1 MKRTEVGR
9 IHCRPTE
16 GGNRTRA
23 AARARNGAVA
33 VEGYDPA
40 VGSTTFKFAP
50 LYSGGLLYIDGYD
63 APVVLDLETLR
74 VDPAP
79 KALLN
84 HDFDSVVGRLENV
97 EKRVDPTTGRLALF
111 CDAVVGGCALAARV
125 VAWARD
131 VAAWVPSVGA
141 YRVRDVEEI
150 PVGATAFVN
159 RQKFSGPIYVVR
171 GASLCEGSFVPIGG
185 DGDARAILASLKKG
199 RKITMTFEDWLT
211 QEGYDPT
218 ALSETERAELF
229 ETFNASGSAVFSA
242 SGDDGG
248 EDDKDDVKAS
258 GSEELATVV
267 EEAVEQVVDDLPA
280 EEAAAIDSAATT
292 EIVETLVQELADEFE
307 TAPVAAALKATRLA
321 KKAVRARL
329 GAPSRTPSTPT
340 PRSDAKD
347 RLAESRRVE
356 AIKAFCAN
364 GGKDAAR
371 AAAKG
376 ISEGWSLDRTRRY
389 LESTTKRR
397 GIVAGLKKPGVGR
410 ADAFDGP
417 RRQDVLAASLA
428 ITCGMKPD
436 RVQAAFG
443 FDERTVDAAV
453 SKANRNATLRTVVA
467 ASNNSFRPGSYVVGT
482 DKLSGYRECR
492 ANCRRLAFGAV
503 QAGFST
509 VSAVDV
515 FSAVMQAFLEDG
527 AQTSTPLWDKLAK
540 TNTLADFTAVK
551 SYSPTIVGRL
561 QKIAATGKIEKVS
574 FETKEFTQTA
584 KPNAASFTVPYTMIV
599 NDQIDAFAE
608 LVRQFNELPNQ
619 CVERDV
625 AGLFWDALDGKALYE
640 PDGKPLVSEER
651 GNLLVDKEGVPT
663 SALSEEGIG
672 RAKSALVGATNE
684 NGFPLATGGERLICG
699 PALGALANR
708 LYSSEYISV
717 DAGMGTRNVYQG
729 EFEPVV
735 WPYLSE
741 ALAKKGSFVA
751 QHAATLWVLIRDPAR
766 RPAFCVN
773 KVLGYESPQ
782 LEQFDLPDE
791 WGVSYRMIYPYGV
804 SVKHWDAL
812 VVCKGV

>member
-1 MKRTEVGR
+1 MKQSQERGKLSVD
-9 IHCRPTE
+9 RPPV
-16 GGNRTRA
+16 
-23 AARARNGAVA
+23 AARSSFD
-33 VEGYDPA
+33 GYDPA

-63 APVVLDLETLR
+63 APVALDLESLR

-111 CDAVVGGCALAARV
+111 CDAVVGGCALAERV

-141 YRVRDVEEI
+141 YRVRDVEEV

-171 GASLCEGSFVPIGG
+171 GASLCEGSFDPIGG

-199 RKITMTFEDWLT
+199 RKKMTFEEWLT
-211 QEGYDPT
+211 QEGYDSA
-218 ALSETERAELF
+218 ALSETERAELL
-229 ETFNASGSAVFSA
+229 ETFNASGSGAVGA
-242 SGDDGG
+242 SGEKDD
-248 EDDKDDVKAS
+248 DQDKQGDVKAS
-258 GSEELATVV
+258 ADELQTVV
-267 EEAVEQVVDDLPA
+267 EEAVEQAVDELPA
-280 EEAAAIDSAATT
+280 EEADALDSAATS
-292 EIVETLVQELADEFE
+292 EIVDGIVEELAADFE
-307 TAPVAAALKATRLA
+307 DSPVAAALKATRLA
-321 KKAVRARL
+321 RKAVRAAL
-329 GAPSRTPSTPT
+329 DSTPKQGARQTPSTPT
-340 PRSDAKD
+340 PRSDAKA

-356 AIKAFCAN
+356 AIKALCGN
-364 GGKDAAR
+364 DDKEAAR

-376 ISEGWSLDRTRRY
+376 IAEGWSLDRTRRY
-389 LESTTKRR
+389 LESSTKRR

-515 FSAVMQAFLEDG
+515 FSAVMQAFLEEG
-527 AQTSTPLWDKLAK
+527 AQTATPLWDKLAK

-561 QKIAATGKIEKVS
+561 QEIAATGKIEKVS

-584 KPNAASFTVPYTMIV
+584 KPNAASFTVPYMMIV

-625 AGLFWDALDGKALYE
+625 AELFWDALEGKALYE

-729 EFEPVV
+729 EFEPIV
-735 WPYLSE
+735 WPYLSD

-751 QHAATLWVLIRDPAR
+751 QNAATCWVLLRDPAR

-791 WGVSYRMIYPYGV
+791 WGVSYRVVYPYGV

-812 VVCKGV
+812 VVCKGA

>member
-1 MKRTEVGR
+1 MKKRREVGKLSAVA
-9 IHCRPTE
+9 PV
-16 GGNRTRA
+16 
-23 AARARNGAVA
+23 AARSSFD
-33 VEGYDPA
+33 GYDPA
-40 VGSTTFKFAP
+40 IPSTTFKFAP

-63 APVVLDLETLR
+63 APVALDLESLR

-111 CDAVVGGCALAARV
+111 CNAVVGGCALAERV

-131 VAAWVPSVGA
+131 VAAWVPSIGA
-141 YRVRDVEEI
+141 YRVRDVEEV
-150 PVGATAFVN
+150 PVGATALVN

-199 RKITMTFEDWLT
+199 RKNPMTFEDWLT
-211 QEGYDPT
+211 QNGRVAAE
-218 ALSETERAELF
+218 LNETERAELL
-229 ETFNASGSAVFSA
+229 ETFNASGSGAVVA
-242 SGDDGG
+242 SGATDGAS
-248 EDDKDDVKAS
+248 EDDDKDDAQAS
-258 GSEELATVV
+258 AATSDELQTVV

-292 EIVETLVQELADEFE
+292 EIVETLVQELADDFE
-307 TAPVAAALKATRLA
+307 AAPVAAALKATRLA
-321 KKAVRARL
+321 RKAVRARL
-329 GAPSRTPSTPT
+329 DAPPRTPSTPT
-340 PRSDAKD
+340 PRSDAKE

-376 ISEGWSLDRTRRY
+376 IAEGWSLDRTRRY
-389 LESTTKRR
+389 LESSTKRR

-515 FSAVMQAFLEDG
+515 FSAVMQAFLEEG
-527 AQTSTPLWDKLAK
+527 AQTATPLWDKLAK

-561 QKIAATGKIEKVS
+561 QEIAATGKIEKVS

-584 KPNAASFTVPYTMIV
+584 KPNAASFTVPYMMIV

-663 SALSEEGIG
+663 SALSEAGIG

-729 EFEPVV
+729 EFEPIV
-735 WPYLSE
+735 WPYLSK
-741 ALAKKGSFVA
+741 ALAKKNSFVA
-751 QHAATLWVLIRDPAR
+751 QNAATLWVLLRDPAR

-791 WGVSYRMIYPYGV
+791 WGVSYRVIYPYGV

-812 VVCKGV
+812 VVCKGA

>member
-9 IHCRPTE
+9 MHCRPTG

-23 AARARNGAVA
+23 VARARNGAVA
-33 VEGYDPA
+33 VDGYDPA
-40 VGSTTFKFAP
+40 IPSTTFKFAP

-63 APVVLDLETLR
+63 APVALDLESLR

-111 CDAVVGGCALAARV
+111 CDAVVGGCALAERV

-131 VAAWVPSVGA
+131 VAAWVPSIGA
-141 YRVRDVEEI
+141 YRVRDVEEV

-199 RKITMTFEDWLT
+199 RKEMTFEEWLT
-211 QEGYDPT
+211 QEGYDSA
-218 ALSETERAELF
+218 ALSETERAELLDA
-229 ETFNASGSAVFSA
+229 FNASGSGAVGA
-242 SGDDGG
+242 SGEKDD
-248 EDDKDDVKAS
+248 DQDKQGDVKAS
-258 GSEELATVV
+258 ADELQTVV
-267 EEAVEQVVDDLPA
+267 EEAVEQVVEELPA
-280 EEAAAIDSAATT
+280 EEADALDSAATS
-292 EIVETLVQELADEFE
+292 EIVDGIVEELAADFE
-307 TAPVAAALKATRLA
+307 AAPVAAALKATRLA
-321 KKAVRARL
+321 RKAVRARL
-329 GAPSRTPSTPT
+329 DAPPRTPSTPT
-340 PRSDAKD
+340 PRSDAKE

-376 ISEGWSLDRTRRY
+376 IAEGWSLDRTRRY
-389 LESTTKRR
+389 LESSTKRR

-515 FSAVMQAFLEDG
+515 FSAVMQAFLEEG
-527 AQTSTPLWDKLAK
+527 AQTATPLWDKLAK

-561 QKIAATGKIEKVS
+561 QEIAATGKIEKVA

-584 KPNAASFTVPYTMIV
+584 KPNAASFTVPYMMIV

-625 AGLFWDALDGKALYE
+625 AELFWDALEGKALYE

-717 DAGMGTRNVYQG
+717 DAGMGTRTVYQG
-729 EFEPVV
+729 EFEPLV
-735 WPYLSE
+735 WPYLSD
-741 ALAKKGSFVA
+741 ALAKKGSFVE
-751 QHAATLWVLIRDPAR
+751 QNAATCWVLLRDPAR

-791 WGVSYRMIYPYGV
+791 WGVSYRVVYPYGV

-812 VVCKGV
+812 VVCKGA

>member
-1 MKRTEVGR
+1 MKKNEVGR
-9 IHCRPTE
+9 FHRRPT
-16 GGNRTRA
+16 GGGKRVRA
-23 AARARNGAVA
+23 EARARSGAAA
-33 VEGYDPA
+33 VDGYDPA

-63 APVVLDLETLR
+63 APVVLDVESLR

-97 EKRVDPTTGRLALF
+97 EKRVDPATGRLALF
-111 CDAVVGGCALAARV
+111 CDAVVGGCALAERV

-141 YRVRDVEEI
+141 YRVRDVEEV
-150 PVGATAFVN
+150 PVGATALVN

-199 RKITMTFEDWLT
+199 RNEMTFEDWLT
-211 QEGYDPT
+211 QEGYDAN
-218 ALSETERAELF
+218 ALSETERAELREKF
-229 ETFNASGSAVFSA
+229 DASGSGSVAA
-242 SGDDGG
+242 SGEEDD
-248 EDDKDDVKAS
+248 EDDKGDVKAS

-267 EEAVEQVVDDLPA
+267 EEAVEQVVDELPA
-280 EEAAAIDSAATT
+280 EEADALDDAATS
-292 EIVETLVQELADEFE
+292 EIVETLVQELADDFE
-307 TAPVAAALKATRLA
+307 AAPVAAALKATRLA

-329 GAPSRTPSTPT
+329 DAQKSGSRRTPSAPS
-340 PRSDAKD
+340 PRSDAKA
-347 RLAESRRVE
+347 RLAENRRVE
-356 AIKAFCAN
+356 AIKALCATDEKI
-364 GGKDAAR
+364 GAAV
-371 AAAKG
+371 AAKG
-376 ISEGWSLDRTRRY
+376 IAEGWSLDRTRRY
-389 LESTTKRR
+389 LEASGRKR

-410 ADAFDGP
+410 LDANGP

-428 ITCGMKPD
+428 ITCGMAPE

-443 FDERTVDAAV
+443 FDQRVVDAAE

-467 ASNNSFRPGSYVVGT
+467 ASNNSFRPGSYNVDT
-482 DKLSGYRECR
+482 NKLTGYRECR
-492 ANCRRLAFGAV
+492 ANCRRLAFGSV

-515 FSAVMQAFLEDG
+515 FSAVLQAFLEDG
-527 AQTSTPLWDKLAK
+527 AQTAKPLWDRIAK

-551 SYSPTIVGRL
+551 SYSPTLVGRL
-561 QKIAATGKIEKVS
+561 EEIAATGKIEKVS

-584 KPNAASFTVPYTMIV
+584 KPTGASFTVPYMMIV

-625 AGLFWDALDGKALYE
+625 AGLFWDALEGKALYE

-651 GNLLVDKEGVPT
+651 GNLLVGPT
-663 SALSEEGIG
+663 SALGEEGIG
-672 RAKSALVGATNE
+672 LAKAALVGATND
-684 NGFPLATGGERLICG
+684 NGFPLATGGERLVCG

-708 LYSSEYISV
+708 LYSSEFIAV

-729 EFEPVV
+729 EFEPLV

-741 ALAKKGSFVA
+741 ALAKKNSFVA
-751 QHAATLWVLIRDPAR
+751 QNHATLWAILRDPAR

-791 WGVSYRMIYPYGV
+791 WGVSYRAIYPYGV
-804 SVKHWDAL
+804 SVKHWDGI